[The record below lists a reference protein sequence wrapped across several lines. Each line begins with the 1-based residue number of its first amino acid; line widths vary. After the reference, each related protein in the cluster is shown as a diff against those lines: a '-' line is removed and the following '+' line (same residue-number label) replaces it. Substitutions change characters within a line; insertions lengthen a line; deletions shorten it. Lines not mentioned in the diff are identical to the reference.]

1 MNETAQ
7 TVINQI
13 RQKGRKTLSE
23 FESKQILAAYGIP
36 VTREMLVEKQS
47 DLMRAVEAIQFPLV
61 LKGCSAEIAHKSE
74 KNLVRLDIRSNEEA
88 SRAFAE
94 ISAAMDGSGAVLV
107 QEMING
113 SRELVMGLSR
123 DEQFGP
129 CVMFGLGGIF
139 TEILGD
145 VVFRKAPLE
154 KADALEMLM
163 GIKARK
169 ILGPIRGLPVAD
181 TDKLASMLMTLGRI
195 GLEIPAIRE
204 IDLNPVILAGEKP
217 IAVDALITLD

>member
-1 MNETAQ
+1 MNKTAQ
-7 TVINQI
+7 TMINQV
-13 RQKGRKTLSE
+13 RQAGRKTLSE

-47 DLMRAVEAIQFPLV
+47 NLMRAVEAIQFPLV
-61 LKGCSAEIAHKSE
+61 LKGCSAEITHKSE
-74 KNLVRLDIRSNEEA
+74 RNLVRLDIRSAEEA
-88 SRAFAE
+88 RRAFAE
-94 ISAAMDGSGAVLV
+94 IAAAMDGSGAVLV
-107 QEMING
+107 QEMVYG
-113 SRELVMGLSR
+113 PRELVMGLNR

-129 CVMFGLGGIF
+129 FVMFGLGGLF

-145 VVFRKAPLE
+145 CVFRKAPLE
-154 KADALEMLM
+154 KADALEMLT

-169 ILGPIRGLPVAD
+169 ILGPIRGLPAAD

-204 IDLNPVILAGEKP
+204 IDLNPVILAKEKP
-217 IAVDALITLD
+217 VAVDALITLD